1 MKKYDPVL
9 IRWRDSHVMDGE
21 SWVPEIEIDLD
32 IDYII
37 TTVGIFIAKN
47 DRWVAVTIASDGDNA
62 IKPLYI
68 PRKAIVEIKKLA

>member
-9 IRWRDSHVMDGE
+9 IRWRDSNSMSGGV
-21 SWVPEIEIDLD
+21 WVPEHEINLD
-32 IDYII
+32 FDYII